1 MKIQT
6 GLIAVVGVVLSS
18 GCASVRTSS
27 SDHLAARDSEVF
39 LQGGV
44 EDATRRITEVLSKRG
59 LNVTEKQPQK
69 DGSSVYTFKGNRT
82 DLTTVTGGGDIG
94 VYGSTNSVGSFIFA
108 RFEQQEDDVT
118 RVSLLGKPAIDG
130 KVVCSDAAPAWVP
143 GCTSNVYT
151 GALWHGRARMT
162 GKDEAEVIRGII
174 LELEMSPASGPG
186 SVVARKP
193 EPDTKPTCVASE
205 HPNWANATAVQKKKL
220 LEMCRATAA
229 RAADSR

>member
-27 SDHLAARDSEVF
+27 SDHLAPRDSEVF
-39 LQGGV
+39 LQGGP
-44 EDATRRITEVLSKRG
+44 EDAARRITEVLSKRG
-59 LNVTEKQPQK
+59 LNVTERQLQK
-69 DGSSVYTFKGNRT
+69 DGSSVYTFKGHRA
-82 DLTTVTGGGDIG
+82 DLTTVAGAGDGG

-108 RFEQQEDDVT
+108 RFEQQEDVT

-143 GCTSNVYT
+143 GCTSHVYT
-151 GALWHGRARMT
+151 GVLWHGRARMT
-162 GKDEAEVIRGII
+162 GKDEAEVIRGVI
-174 LELEMSPASGPG
+174 LELGMSPASGPG
-186 SVVARKP
+186 AVVARKP

-205 HPNWANATAVQKKKL
+205 HPSWASATAVEKKKL

-229 RAADSR
+229 RTADSR